1 MNLKHKIALV
11 LVVLGTK
18 GFSQWEYRADQENNT
33 AEVVGTIQFNYEIQD
48 SVTLHLSKSRK
59 WGLDLSIKCNLFKK
73 AQKYYALFEISDQK
87 IKVKEFMILNQRL
100 RILQLEDLVSN
111 EKYEVEDFL
120 KILKRGKDCTLTLR
134 SEDRVIQ
141 GYNSLSGITL
151 AINSILNF
159 RLR

>member
-1 MNLKHKIALV
+1 
-11 LVVLGTK
+11 
-18 GFSQWEYRADQENNT
+18 
-33 AEVVGTIQFNYEIQD
+33 
-48 SVTLHLSKSRK
+48 
-59 WGLDLSIKCNLFKK
+59 
-73 AQKYYALFEISDQK
+73 
-87 IKVKEFMILNQRL
+87 L